1 MVFALS
7 ILWSRYMLKLV
18 ASNELW
24 KDDAAAKYY
33 SIEKIQNMVNGLRQL
48 RDQVDSCV
56 IISTTDDEEV
66 FKSDII
72 ILANKLEGFIS
83 GADGVIVPNTI
94 LDEIEDLLDWGQELI
109 GDSVETEI
117 T

>member
-1 MVFALS
+1 
-7 ILWSRYMLKLV
+7 MLKLV
-18 ASNELW
+18 SVNEMW

-33 SIEKIQNMVNGLRQL
+33 PMQNIQNMVNGLRQL
-48 RDQVDSCV
+48 RDQVDGCV

-83 GADGVIVPNTI
+83 SADGVIVPNTI

-109 GDSVETEI
+109 GDDVEDGI